1 MILDNQNKNLK
12 VHEWITQYT
21 EEGEL
26 LMVNKWIGNAGSR
39 RNDNLTKDNLLDGFE
54 ILEFVLNNLFA
65 KDKERI
71 TKKAVRINRRKKP

>member
-39 RNDNLTKDNLLDGFE
+39 RNDNLTKDNLLDGF
-54 ILEFVLNNLFA
+54 
-65 KDKERI
+65 
-71 TKKAVRINRRKKP
+71 